1 MMQIAAVLLLSGLI
15 AQASPSGPPTAMF
28 TSFITDVL
36 AGRVPSNI
44 SETMRSQSE
53 GLTQVRDA
61 FAKFGTFKRLQYV
74 REDNLQGYHRYHY
87 SAVFTKSTQHVVF
100 VTDSN
105 GTIVGFFEDQPPQQ
119 QSQGQ
124 PPQQQSQGQPPP
136 PGEPTPPPAQSR

>member
-1 MMQIAAVLLLSGLI
+1 MQIAAALLLSGLI
-15 AQASPSGPPTAMF
+15 AQASPSGPPTASF
-28 TSFITDVL
+28 TSFMTDVL

-44 SETMRSQSE
+44 SETMRSQSD

-61 FAKFGTFKRLQYV
+61 FAQFGTFKRLQFV
-74 REDNLQGYHRYHY
+74 REDSLQDYHRYHY
-87 SAVFTKSTQHVVF
+87 NAVFTKSTQHVVF

-124 PPQQQSQGQPPP
+124 PPQQQSQSQQPR
-136 PGEPTPPPAQSR
+136 PGEPTPPPA